1 MGAFR
6 TFFGVKNHIVAQFFA
21 PLVITLLFSVFAAP
35 AQAQLVYTNSTDG
48 AVSETVTPCTTPL
61 LRTFNVTT
69 SFTISDV
76 NLGVVM
82 SHTYRGDL
90 RFSLVGPD
98 GTRIALQTNIG
109 ASRDNENV
117 LFDDAAASAI
127 TAHTAAND
135 TATATTV
142 APPYQRTFRPATA
155 LSAYNG
161 KNALGTWTLEIC
173 DSLNADAGTF
183 FHSTLHLTATTTL
196 LVDKSSVLISD
207 PQNGLTS
214 PKAIPGAVI
223 RYCILITNAG
233 VGTATTVVASDP
245 LPATMTFVPGSIR
258 SGTSCAAAATVE
270 DDNAIGTDETDPYG
284 ASFAGTTLNA
294 TTASMASTANFA
306 VTFDAT
312 VN

>member
-6 TFFGVKNHIVAQFFA
+6 TFFGDNRHFITQIFA
-21 PLVITLLFSVFAAP
+21 PMVVALLFFTISAP
-35 AQAQLVYTNSTDG
+35 ARAQLTYTNTTDG
-48 AVSETVTPCTTPL
+48 PISETVTTCAAPL
-61 LRTFNVTT
+61 VRTFNVTT

-76 NLGVVM
+76 NIGVLLA
-82 SHTYRGDL
+82 HTYRGDL
-90 RFSLVGPD
+90 QINLVGPD

-109 ASRDNENV
+109 TGLDNENV
-117 LFDDAAASAI
+117 LFDDAAAAAI
-127 TAHTAAND
+127 TTHTALTD

-155 LSAYNG
+155 LTAFNG

-173 DSLNADAGTF
+173 DSLNADSGTF
-183 FHSTLHLTATTTL
+183 FHSTLFLTATTTL
-196 LVDKSSVLISD
+196 LVDKSSTLISD

-233 VGTATTVVASDP
+233 VGTATTVAASDP

-270 DDNAIGTDETDPYG
+270 DDNNSGTDETDPYG
-284 ASFAGTTLNA
+284 ASFTGTTLSA
-294 TTASMASTANFA
+294 TTASMASAATFA
-306 VTFDAT
+306 ITFDAT